1 MDILRQQVAIAR
13 RRLVLQQFWG
23 TVVWCLFATFMAAA
37 VAIAVQKVFLPDY
50 DAQQWATYWGA
61 GASVVGI
68 LGAIVWTWV
77 IRRRDLDAAIEID
90 HRFGLKERVS
100 SSLSLQ
106 ADELDTPFGQAL
118 LDDTLR
124 RVSRIDVGEKFPVVL
139 GRNSWLPLVPLAV
152 ACAVFFFLE
161 IPRSAEAKTQKEIA
175 LIKKQIAESTEPL
188 RKKIEDRKKEATE
201 KGLKEAENLLNKIEE
216 GTRDLKKTEGD
227 RNQALTKLNDL
238 AKELEQR
245 RDKLAEGEKLK
256 QQLAAMKNMPAG
268 PADKMAQAMKNGD
281 FQKAIKELEKL
292 KAEMAD
298 GKLDPEK
305 QKELAEQMNAMKDAM
320 QKIADA
326 HKKKEEDLKQ
336 QQQQAEKAGDK
347 AAAQKIQ
354 DQLDKMAAQKP
365 QMQKLQDM
373 ANKLGQ
379 CAQCMKEGNGQQA
392 QEGMAELAKQLGEM
406 QQQAQ
411 EMAMLEGALD
421 EIQEAKD
428 AMNCKQCNGKGCKE
442 CQGNGDGQG
451 QGEGDGKKGGNGL
464 GRGEGGWGPRPENA
478 HDTKTYD
485 SRVRPTVGKGSAVVT
500 GQVDG
505 PNVKGQ
511 VLEEIKTQVEAAKKD
526 QSDPLT
532 GQRLPRQQRD
542 HVQQYF
548 DALRNGK

>member
-1 MDILRQQVAIAR
+1 
-13 RRLVLQQFWG
+13 
-23 TVVWCLFATFMAAA
+23 
-37 VAIAVQKVFLPDY
+37 
-50 DAQQWATYWGA
+50 
-61 GASVVGI
+61 
-68 LGAIVWTWV
+68 
-77 IRRRDLDAAIEID
+77 
-90 HRFGLKERVS
+90 
-100 SSLSLQ
+100 
-106 ADELDTPFGQAL
+106 
-118 LDDTLR
+118 
-124 RVSRIDVGEKFPVVL
+124 
-139 GRNSWLPLVPLAV
+139 
-152 ACAVFFFLE
+152 
-161 IPRSAEAKTQKEIA
+161 
-175 LIKKQIAESTEPL
+175 
-188 RKKIEDRKKEATE
+188 
-201 KGLKEAENLLNKIEE
+201 
-216 GTRDLKKTEGD
+216 
-227 RNQALTKLNDL
+227 
-238 AKELEQR
+238 
-245 RDKLAEGEKLK
+245 
-256 QQLAAMKNMPAG
+256 
-268 PADKMAQAMKNGD
+268 MAQAMKNGD

-305 QKELAEQMNAMKDAM
+305 QKELAKQMNAMKEAM

-326 HKKKEEDLKQ
+326 HKKKEEELKQ

-365 QMQKLQDM
+365 AMQKMQQM
-373 ANKLGQ
+373 ADKLGQ
-379 CAQCMKEGNGQQA
+379 CAQCMKEGNGQKA

-428 AMNCKQCNGKGCKE
+428 AMNCKQCNGQGCKQ
-442 CQGNGDGQG
+442 CQGEGQG
-451 QGEGDGKKGGNGL
+451 QGQGDKEGKGGDGL
-464 GRGEGGWGPRPENA
+464 GRAEGGKGPRPENP
-478 HDTKTYD
+478 HETKNYD
-485 SRVRPTVGKGSAVVT
+485 ARVRANVGKGSAVVT

-511 VLEEIKTQVEAAKKD
+511 VMEEIKTQVEAAKKD